1 METSSEQNVY
11 STSYYFGIAMNKIF
25 SFLLFAFI
33 ISCQPIEQIEEVV
46 FDNSQLSKINILSK
60 DIEVKTTFE
69 KKITDPYIG
78 HTLRIEPSQRIANWI
93 NDNFKAIGN
102 ENKLEVVILD
112 SSLLKTE
119 IENKDTKNFDE
130 KKNYKYELFYL
141 IEFNLYDDSNNLV
154 ASTLVETIRST
165 TSGVYISIQNTEKV
179 IDDLVYLSLL
189 DLSLESNK
197 LLKQY
202 MSDFIL

>member
-1 METSSEQNVY
+1 
-11 STSYYFGIAMNKIF
+11 MNKIF

-119 IENKDTKNFDE
+119 FENKDTKNFDE

-202 MSDFIL
+202 MSDFLL

>member
-1 METSSEQNVY
+1 METSSEQNVC

-112 SSLLKTE
+112 SSLLKTAF
-119 IENKDTKNFDE
+119 ENKDTKNFDE

>member
-25 SFLLFAFI
+25 SFLLFTFI

-119 IENKDTKNFDE
+119 FENKDTKNFDE